1 MNELITNGTEIK
13 QRIISEINKAEYSVK
28 IAMAYF
34 TDRDIARAIV
44 EAKNN
49 GVDVDVILSSNSQN
63 ETVKSILEDAG
74 VCIDVFETGDTRG
87 IMHHKFSLIDNKIS
101 INGSYNYSFNASTN
115 NVENVQISDD
125 LSTYN
130 QFNSEFEGLKIKI
143 KNNMNTTGNIIL
155 KETEIKPK
163 QPINIIESFSKQLN
177 DLVYSSTKIN
187 NSEYN
192 SRGYEDSKKN
202 NGDINI
208 FRTEY
213 SNIKHEIIK
222 YATDES
228 LGNIKSKLSAD
239 ISLSYQSTKT
249 NLEIEKEEK
258 IVFEKR
264 NHELE
269 KKQIND
275 KILKTKE
282 EKVLLESGNQNIK
295 EKGIFQ
301 VNTEIEKNILEK
313 RILEQSVIVRKFWSI
328 KAVIFLLLFT
338 IFILYLSNFFS
349 SALYKVFL
357 EPNLIRN
364 LVQTGTTPPL
374 PLIIDP
380 NAVIKIFNSQ
390 GTLFGVVSALFF
402 LIPLIL
408 SNLKHFGGNNKTI
421 NTLMFWLGILVFD
434 IVVSIVVATSINE
447 IKILTNGV
455 GEPIEIWEVLKMG
468 EFWLIF
474 MFGMLHLIVMH
485 YLIDSLVKI
494 YNNSKIEIL
503 NAEKSRKIQMLDKDM
518 IVLSSQKETLTN
530 KLKLS
535 NDNLN
540 ECYERISFL
549 EVELNNNQNK
559 IEKSN
564 NELLRQ
570 VKTIFD
576 DYSSRIKSG
585 IIFSEVIF
593 NSVISSYKSGFIKFL
608 PDLYSSKEV
617 SERVKEI
624 EQTSS
629 TLTL

>member
-74 VCIDVFETGDTRG
+74 VCIDVFDTGDTRG

-258 IVFEKR
+258 IVE
-264 NHELE
+264 
-269 KKQIND
+269 
-275 KILKTKE
+275 
-282 EKVLLESGNQNIK
+282 
-295 EKGIFQ
+295 
-301 VNTEIEKNILEK
+301 
-313 RILEQSVIVRKFWSI
+313 
-328 KAVIFLLLFT
+328 
-338 IFILYLSNFFS
+338 
-349 SALYKVFL
+349 
-357 EPNLIRN
+357 
-364 LVQTGTTPPL
+364 TP
-374 PLIIDP
+374 
-380 NAVIKIFNSQ
+380 
-390 GTLFGVVSALFF
+390 
-402 LIPLIL
+402 
-408 SNLKHFGGNNKTI
+408 
-421 NTLMFWLGILVFD
+421 
-434 IVVSIVVATSINE
+434 
-447 IKILTNGV
+447 
-455 GEPIEIWEVLKMG
+455 
-468 EFWLIF
+468 
-474 MFGMLHLIVMH
+474 FGMLLFDEADAIFGKRAEVIYVDADTLEYPLTLRKWEDGDFFYPLGMSGKKKISK
-485 YLIDSLVKI
+485 YLKDEKLSL
-494 YNNSKIEIL
+494 
-503 NAEKSRKIQMLDKDM
+503 LDKEQVWVLCANNI
-518 IVLSSQKETLTN
+518 IVWVVNRRADNRFKVTESTENILKITL
-530 KLKLS
+530 
-535 NDNLN
+535 
-540 ECYERISFL
+540 
-549 EVELNNNQNK
+549 Q
-559 IEKSN
+559 
-564 NELLRQ
+564 
-570 VKTIFD
+570 
-576 DYSSRIKSG
+576 
-585 IIFSEVIF
+585 
-593 NSVISSYKSGFIKFL
+593 
-608 PDLYSSKEV
+608 
-617 SERVKEI
+617 
-624 EQTSS
+624 
-629 TLTL
+629 

>member
-74 VCIDVFETGDTRG
+74 VCIDVFDTGDTRG

-143 KNNMNTTGNIIL
+143 KNNMNTTDNIIL
-155 KETEIKPK
+155 KDTGIKPK

-192 SRGYEDSKKN
+192 IRGYEDSKKN

-213 SNIKHEIIK
+213 NNIKHEIIK

-249 NLEIEKEEK
+249 NLEVEKEEK
-258 IVFEKR
+258 IEFEKR

-275 KILKTKE
+275 NILKTKE

-301 VNTEIEKNILEK
+301 INTEIEKNILEK

-357 EPNLIRN
+357 EPNLIRD

-390 GTLFGVVSALFF
+390 GTLFGVISALFF
-402 LIPLIL
+402 LVPLIL

-447 IKILTNGV
+447 IEILING
-455 GEPIEIWEVLKMG
+455 GGQTIEIWEVFKMG

-474 MFGMLHLIVMH
+474 MFGMLPLIVMH

-503 NAEKSRKIQMLDKDM
+503 NAEKSRKIQILDKDM
-518 IVLSSQKETLTN
+518 IMLSSQKETLTN

-549 EVELNNNQNK
+549 EAELNNNQNK

-608 PDLYSSKEV
+608 PELYASKEV

>member
-74 VCIDVFETGDTRG
+74 VCIDVFDTGDTRG

-143 KNNMNTTGNIIL
+143 KNNMNTTDNIIL
-155 KETEIKPK
+155 KDTVIKPK

-192 SRGYEDSKKN
+192 IRGYEDSKKN

-213 SNIKHEIIK
+213 NNIKHEIIK

-249 NLEIEKEEK
+249 NLDVEKEEK

-301 VNTEIEKNILEK
+301 INTEIEKNILEK

-357 EPNLIRN
+357 EPNLIRD

-390 GTLFGVVSALFF
+390 GTLFGVISALFF
-402 LIPLIL
+402 LVPLIL

-447 IKILTNGV
+447 IEIIING
-455 GEPIEIWEVLKMG
+455 GGQTIEIWEVFKMG

-474 MFGMLHLIVMH
+474 MFGMLPLIVMH

-503 NAEKSRKIQMLDKDM
+503 NAEKSRKIQILDKDM
-518 IVLSSQKETLTN
+518 IMLSSQKETLTN

-549 EVELNNNQNK
+549 ETELNNNQNK

-608 PDLYSSKEV
+608 PELYASKEV

>member
-63 ETVKSILEDAG
+63 ETVKYILEDAG
-74 VCIDVFETGDTRG
+74 VCIDVFDTGDTRG

-143 KNNMNTTGNIIL
+143 KNNMNTTDNIIL
-155 KETEIKPK
+155 KDTVIKPK

-192 SRGYEDSKKN
+192 IRGYEDSKKN

-213 SNIKHEIIK
+213 NNIKHEIIK

-249 NLEIEKEEK
+249 NLDVEKEEK

-301 VNTEIEKNILEK
+301 INTEIEKNILEK

-357 EPNLIRN
+357 EPNLIRD

-390 GTLFGVVSALFF
+390 GTLFGVISALFF
-402 LIPLIL
+402 LVPLIL

-447 IKILTNGV
+447 IEIIING
-455 GEPIEIWEVLKMG
+455 GGQTIEIWEVFKM
-468 EFWLIF
+468 
-474 MFGMLHLIVMH
+474 
-485 YLIDSLVKI
+485 
-494 YNNSKIEIL
+494 
-503 NAEKSRKIQMLDKDM
+503 
-518 IVLSSQKETLTN
+518 
-530 KLKLS
+530 
-535 NDNLN
+535 
-540 ECYERISFL
+540 
-549 EVELNNNQNK
+549 
-559 IEKSN
+559 
-564 NELLRQ
+564 
-570 VKTIFD
+570 
-576 DYSSRIKSG
+576 
-585 IIFSEVIF
+585 
-593 NSVISSYKSGFIKFL
+593 
-608 PDLYSSKEV
+608 
-617 SERVKEI
+617 
-624 EQTSS
+624 
-629 TLTL
+629 

>member
-74 VCIDVFETGDTRG
+74 VCIDVFDTGDTRG

-143 KNNMNTTGNIIL
+143 KNNMNTTDNIIL
-155 KETEIKPK
+155 KNTVIKPK

-192 SRGYEDSKKN
+192 IRGYEDSKKN

-213 SNIKHEIIK
+213 NNIKHEIIK

-249 NLEIEKEEK
+249 NLEVEKEEK

-301 VNTEIEKNILEK
+301 INTEIEKNILEK

-357 EPNLIRN
+357 EPNLIRD
-364 LVQTGTTPPL
+364 LVQTSTTPPL

-390 GTLFGVVSALFF
+390 GTLFGVISALFF
-402 LIPLIL
+402 LVPLIL

-447 IKILTNGV
+447 IEILING
-455 GEPIEIWEVLKMG
+455 GGQTIEIWEVFKMG

-474 MFGMLHLIVMH
+474 MFGMLPLIVMH

-503 NAEKSRKIQMLDKDM
+503 NAEKSRKIQILDKDM
-518 IVLSSQKETLTN
+518 IMLSSQKETLTN

-549 EVELNNNQNK
+549 ETELNNNQNK

-608 PDLYSSKEV
+608 PELYASKEV

>member
-74 VCIDVFETGDTRG
+74 VCIDVFDTEDTRG

-143 KNNMNTTGNIIL
+143 KNNMNTTDNIIL
-155 KETEIKPK
+155 KDTGIKPK

-192 SRGYEDSKKN
+192 IRGYEDSKKN

-213 SNIKHEIIK
+213 NNIKHEIIK

-249 NLEIEKEEK
+249 NLEVEKEEK
-258 IVFEKR
+258 IEFEKR

-282 EKVLLESGNQNIK
+282 EKALLELGNQNIK

-301 VNTEIEKNILEK
+301 INTEIEKNILEK

-357 EPNLIRN
+357 EPNLIRD
-364 LVQTGTTPPL
+364 LVQTGTTPPQ

-390 GTLFGVVSALFF
+390 GTLFGVISALFF
-402 LIPLIL
+402 LVPLIL

-447 IKILTNGV
+447 IGILING
-455 GEPIEIWEVLKMG
+455 GGQTIEIWEVFKMG

-474 MFGMLHLIVMH
+474 MFGMLPLIVMH

-503 NAEKSRKIQMLDKDM
+503 NAEKSRKIQILDKDM
-518 IVLSSQKETLTN
+518 IMLSSQKETLTN

-549 EVELNNNQNK
+549 EAELNNNQNK

-608 PDLYSSKEV
+608 PELYASKEV

>member
-74 VCIDVFETGDTRG
+74 VCIDVFDTGDTRG

-143 KNNMNTTGNIIL
+143 KNNMNTTDNIIL
-155 KETEIKPK
+155 KDTVIKPK

-192 SRGYEDSKKN
+192 IRGYEDSKKN

-213 SNIKHEIIK
+213 NNIKHEIIK

-249 NLEIEKEEK
+249 NLEVEKEEK

-301 VNTEIEKNILEK
+301 INTEIEKNILEK

-357 EPNLIRN
+357 EPNLIRD
-364 LVQTGTTPPL
+364 LVQTSTTPPL

-390 GTLFGVVSALFF
+390 GTLFGVISALFF

-447 IKILTNGV
+447 IEILING
-455 GEPIEIWEVLKMG
+455 GGQTIEIWEVFKMG

-474 MFGMLHLIVMH
+474 MFGMLPLIVMH

-503 NAEKSRKIQMLDKDM
+503 NAEKSRKIQILDKDM
-518 IVLSSQKETLTN
+518 IMLSSQKETLTN

-549 EVELNNNQNK
+549 EAELNNNQNK

-608 PDLYSSKEV
+608 PELYASKEV

>member
-13 QRIISEINKAEYSVK
+13 QRIISEINKAEFSIK

-34 TDRDIARAIV
+34 TDRDIAKAIV
-44 EAKNN
+44 EAKNS
-49 GVDVDVILSSNSQN
+49 GVDVDVILSSNIQN
-63 ETVKSILEDAG
+63 ETVQSMLEDAG
-74 VCIDVFETGDTRG
+74 VCIDVFETGDNRG
-87 IMHHKFSLIDNKIS
+87 IMHHKFSLIDNKVS

-115 NVENVQISDD
+115 NVENIQISDD

-130 QFNSEFEGLKIKI
+130 LFNTEFEGLKIKI
-143 KNNMNTTGNIIL
+143 KNKMNTINNLTL
-155 KETEIKPK
+155 EETEIKQK
-163 QPINIIESFSKQLN
+163 QPVNIIESFSKQLN

-192 SRGYEDSKKN
+192 IRGYEDSKKN

-208 FRTEY
+208 FRTEHN
-213 SNIKHEIIK
+213 NIKHEIIK

-249 NLEIEKEEK
+249 NLDLEKEEK

-264 NHELE
+264 KHELE

-313 RILEQSVIVRKFWSI
+313 RILEQSVIVRRFWSI
-328 KAVIFLLLFT
+328 KSVIFLLLFT

-390 GTLFGVVSALFF
+390 GTLFGVISALFF

-408 SNLKHFGGNNKTI
+408 SNLKHFGGNNKII
-421 NTLMFWLGILVFD
+421 NIIMFWLGILVFD
-434 IVVSIVVATSINE
+434 IIVSIVVAKSINE
-447 IKILTNGV
+447 IKILINGV
-455 GEPIEIWEVLKMG
+455 GKPIETWEVIIMA
-468 EFWLIF
+468 EFWFIF
-474 MFGMLHLIVMH
+474 IFGMLPLIVMH

-503 NAEKSRKIQMLDKDM
+503 NAEKSRKIQILDKDM

-549 EVELNNNQNK
+549 EAELNNNQNK
-559 IEKSN
+559 IEKST
-564 NELLRQ
+564 NEFLRQ
-570 VKTIFD
+570 IKTIFD

-608 PDLYSSKEV
+608 PELYASKEV

-624 EQTSS
+624 EPTPSP
-629 TLTL
+629 LTF

>member
-74 VCIDVFETGDTRG
+74 VCIDVFDTGDTRG

-143 KNNMNTTGNIIL
+143 KNNMNTTDNIIL
-155 KETEIKPK
+155 KDTVIKPK

-192 SRGYEDSKKN
+192 IRGYEDSKKN

-213 SNIKHEIIK
+213 NNIKHEIIK

-249 NLEIEKEEK
+249 NLDVEKEEK

-301 VNTEIEKNILEK
+301 INTEIEKNILEK

-357 EPNLIRN
+357 EPNLIRD

-390 GTLFGVVSALFF
+390 GTLFGVISALFF
-402 LIPLIL
+402 LVPLIL

-447 IKILTNGV
+447 IEILING
-455 GEPIEIWEVLKMG
+455 GGQTIEIWEVFKMG

-474 MFGMLHLIVMH
+474 MFGMLPLIVMH

-503 NAEKSRKIQMLDKDM
+503 NAEKSRKIQILDKDM
-518 IVLSSQKETLTN
+518 IMLSSQKETLTN

-549 EVELNNNQNK
+549 ETELNNNQNK

-608 PDLYSSKEV
+608 PELYASKEV

>member
-74 VCIDVFETGDTRG
+74 VCIDVFDTGDTRG

-143 KNNMNTTGNIIL
+143 KNNMNTTDNIIL
-155 KETEIKPK
+155 KNTVIKPK

-192 SRGYEDSKKN
+192 IRGYEDSKKN

-213 SNIKHEIIK
+213 NNIKHEIIK

-249 NLEIEKEEK
+249 NLEVEKEEK

-301 VNTEIEKNILEK
+301 INTEIEKNILEK

-357 EPNLIRN
+357 EPNLIRD

-390 GTLFGVVSALFF
+390 GTLFGVISALFF
-402 LIPLIL
+402 LVPLIL

-447 IKILTNGV
+447 IEILING
-455 GEPIEIWEVLKMG
+455 GGQTIEIWEVFKMG

-474 MFGMLHLIVMH
+474 MFGMLPLIVMH

-503 NAEKSRKIQMLDKDM
+503 NAEKSRKIQILDKDM
-518 IVLSSQKETLTN
+518 IMLSSQKETLTN

-549 EVELNNNQNK
+549 ETELNNNQNK

-608 PDLYSSKEV
+608 PELYASKEV

>member
-74 VCIDVFETGDTRG
+74 VCIDVFDTGDTRG

-143 KNNMNTTGNIIL
+143 KNNMNTTDNIIL
-155 KETEIKPK
+155 KDTGIKPK

-192 SRGYEDSKKN
+192 IRGYEDSKKN

-213 SNIKHEIIK
+213 NNIKHEIIK

-249 NLEIEKEEK
+249 NLEVEKEEK
-258 IVFEKR
+258 IEFEKR

-301 VNTEIEKNILEK
+301 INTEIEKNILEK

-357 EPNLIRN
+357 EPNLIRD

-390 GTLFGVVSALFF
+390 GTLFGVISALFF
-402 LIPLIL
+402 LVPLIL

-447 IKILTNGV
+447 IEILING
-455 GEPIEIWEVLKMG
+455 GGQTIEIWEVFKMG

-474 MFGMLHLIVMH
+474 MFGMLPLIVMH

-503 NAEKSRKIQMLDKDM
+503 NAEKSRKIQILDKDM
-518 IVLSSQKETLTN
+518 IMLSSQKETLTN

-549 EVELNNNQNK
+549 EAELNNNQNK

-608 PDLYSSKEV
+608 PELYASKEV

>member
-74 VCIDVFETGDTRG
+74 VCIDVFDTGDTRG

-143 KNNMNTTGNIIL
+143 KNNMNTTDNIIL
-155 KETEIKPK
+155 KDTVIKPK

-192 SRGYEDSKKN
+192 IRGYEDSKKN

-213 SNIKHEIIK
+213 NNIKHEIIK

-249 NLEIEKEEK
+249 NLDVEKEEK

-301 VNTEIEKNILEK
+301 INTEIEKNILEK

-357 EPNLIRN
+357 EPNLIRD

-380 NAVIKIFNSQ
+380 DAVIKIFNSQ
-390 GTLFGVVSALFF
+390 GTLFGVISALFF
-402 LIPLIL
+402 LVPLIL

-447 IKILTNGV
+447 IEIIING
-455 GEPIEIWEVLKMG
+455 GGQTIEIWEVFKMG

-474 MFGMLHLIVMH
+474 MFGMLPLIVMH

-503 NAEKSRKIQMLDKDM
+503 NAEKSRKIQILDKDM
-518 IVLSSQKETLTN
+518 IMLSSQKETLTN

-549 EVELNNNQNK
+549 ETELNNNQNK

-608 PDLYSSKEV
+608 PELYASKEV

>member
-74 VCIDVFETGDTRG
+74 VCIDVFDTGDTRG

-143 KNNMNTTGNIIL
+143 KNNMNTTDNIIL
-155 KETEIKPK
+155 KDTVIKPK

-192 SRGYEDSKKN
+192 IRGYEDSKKN

-213 SNIKHEIIK
+213 NNIKHEIIK

-249 NLEIEKEEK
+249 NLDVEKEEK

-301 VNTEIEKNILEK
+301 INTEIEKNILEK

-357 EPNLIRN
+357 EPNLIRD

-390 GTLFGVVSALFF
+390 GTLFGVISALFF
-402 LIPLIL
+402 LVPLIL

-447 IKILTNGV
+447 IEILING
-455 GEPIEIWEVLKMG
+455 GGQTIEIWEVFKMG

-474 MFGMLHLIVMH
+474 MFGMLPLIVMH

-503 NAEKSRKIQMLDKDM
+503 NAEKSRKIQILDKDM
-518 IVLSSQKETLTN
+518 IILSSQKETLTN

-549 EVELNNNQNK
+549 ETELNNNQNK

-608 PDLYSSKEV
+608 PELYASKEV

>member
-74 VCIDVFETGDTRG
+74 VCIDVFDTGDTRG

-390 GTLFGVVSALFF
+390 GTLFGLVSALFF

-455 GEPIEIWEVLKMG
+455 GEPIEIWEVLKMV

-474 MFGMLHLIVMH
+474 MFGMLPLIVMH